1 MQYRGCYYVLQ
12 CDDDDNEND
21 NDHDDN
27 RDLDITEYLASIKIT
42 KVHAG
47 PKCMWGPNN
56 VLTAVGRLKY
66 LWGPLAFWIYR
77 L

>member
-1 MQYRGCYYVLQ
+1 MKQSLSGVWKAYVMQTMNGQSGTQERLDDG
-12 CDDDDNEND
+12 DDIDDDNEND

-27 RDLDITEYLASIKIT
+27 
-42 KVHAG
+42 
-47 PKCMWGPNN
+47 NF
-56 VLTAVGRLKY
+56 LTGVWKLKY